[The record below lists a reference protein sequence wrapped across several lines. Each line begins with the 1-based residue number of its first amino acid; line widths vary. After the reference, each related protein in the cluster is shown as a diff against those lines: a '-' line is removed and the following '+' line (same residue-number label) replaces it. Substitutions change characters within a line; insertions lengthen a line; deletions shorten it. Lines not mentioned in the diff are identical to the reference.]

1 MVSSRREVVV
11 AHTDGSY
18 VTPVSDEMVP
28 QLSYIYKVTGS
39 PIIPVACGVL
49 ICRANFLQVRT
60 Q

>member
-1 MVSSRREVVV
+1 MA

-28 QLSYIYKVTGS
+28 QLSYIHKVTGS
-39 PIIPVACGVL
+39 PIIPAACGVL